1 MWLQSTLAW
10 SGPHCDPWR
19 GGERPAAMA
28 ALRVGG
34 GVAPEGGRPRR
45 SASRRLARRRAPWRY
60 VWHEVPINGRVINGP
75 SAADQSTRLSIM
87 GCYN

>member
-1 MWLQSTLAW
+1 MVAVDLGVVWTPLRPVA
-10 SGPHCDPWR
+10 

-28 ALRVGG
+28 ALRAGG

-75 SAADQSTRLSIM
+75 SAADQSTRFSIM